1 MPRKPGSEPV
11 LSPASY
17 VLCPF
22 LIASPNILFFILA
35 ALGLHCF
42 AWAFSSYGEQGQLF
56 AGVRALL
63 IVVIPL
69 VVERS
74 LQACRLQ

>member
-22 LIASPNILFFILA
+22 LIASPNILFLLNYLFILA
-35 ALGLHCF
+35 ALGLRCF

-56 AGVRALL
+56 LGVHGLL
-63 IVVIPL
+63 TVVISL

-74 LQACRLQ
+74 L